1 MGGRGTYDVG
11 SMGWVDSGGQSMTQQ
26 IVMSET
32 ADGVLRVTINR
43 PSKRNPLS
51 RAVLDELR
59 RLFEM
64 AAEDYSLSCA
74 ILQGAGDKTFASGG
88 DLKELAD
95 VKGEVAARDMA
106 EHAKLAL
113 AAVRAFPVPVV
124 AALNGDAL
132 GGGAELSMACDM
144 RIAAPHARIGFI
156 QGRLAISSAWG
167 GGVDLMRLLGPSVAL
182 QLLTRSEV
190 LDAPT
195 ALQIGLVNAVGDDG
209 LPFEEAVADF
219 LRPMQRQSPHVM
231 RAFKALAMPL
241 RIEGRAVLDLIETE
255 HFSTTWAHPDHDAAV
270 AGILNT
276 KVG

>member
-1 MGGRGTYDVG
+1 
-11 SMGWVDSGGQSMTQQ
+11 
-26 IVMSET
+26 
-32 ADGVLRVTINR
+32 
-43 PSKRNPLS
+43 
-51 RAVLDELR
+51 
-59 RLFEM
+59 
-64 AAEDYSLSCA
+64 
-74 ILQGAGDKTFASGG
+74 
-88 DLKELAD
+88 
-95 VKGEVAARDMA
+95 
-106 EHAKLAL
+106 
-113 AAVRAFPVPVV
+113 
-124 AALNGDAL
+124 
-132 GGGAELSMACDM
+132 
-144 RIAAPHARIGFI
+144 
-156 QGRLAISSAWG
+156 
-167 GGVDLMRLLGPSVAL
+167 MRLLGPSVAL

-195 ALQIGLVNAVGDDG
+195 ARQIGLVNAVGDDG

>member
-59 RLFEM
+59 RLFKM

-95 VKGEVAARDMA
+95 VKARSP
-106 EHAKLAL
+106 
-113 AAVRAFPVPVV
+113 RATWPSTPS
-124 AALNGDAL
+124 L
-132 GGGAELSMACDM
+132 
-144 RIAAPHARIGFI
+144 
-156 QGRLAISSAWG
+156 RL
-167 GGVDLMRLLGPSVAL
+167 RLYGPF
-182 QLLTRSEV
+182 RC
-190 LDAPT
+190 
-195 ALQIGLVNAVGDDG
+195 
-209 LPFEEAVADF
+209 
-219 LRPMQRQSPHVM
+219 R
-231 RAFKALAMPL
+231 
-241 RIEGRAVLDLIETE
+241 
-255 HFSTTWAHPDHDAAV
+255 
-270 AGILNT
+270 
-276 KVG
+276 

>member
-1 MGGRGTYDVG
+1 
-11 SMGWVDSGGQSMTQQ
+11 
-26 IVMSET
+26 
-32 ADGVLRVTINR
+32 
-43 PSKRNPLS
+43 
-51 RAVLDELR
+51 
-59 RLFEM
+59 
-64 AAEDYSLSCA
+64 
-74 ILQGAGDKTFASGG
+74 
-88 DLKELAD
+88 
-95 VKGEVAARDMA
+95 MA

-195 ALQIGLVNAVGDDG
+195 ARQIGLVNAVGDDG